1 MGICELLFEPTAGV
15 WIMKLWAGGLREE
28 VSESQVQPNT
38 APHNSIKTAAAKGG
52 SIAVRGNEF
61 GSNWHRLFS
70 LDT

>member
-1 MGICELLFEPTAGV
+1 
-15 WIMKLWAGGLREE
+15 MKLWAGGLREE